1 MKKTLTLLLLLVTI
15 NLLAQNYP
23 VTTISISL
31 PTKPD
36 ASTAKWGSGNSMLI
50 ITATAKM
57 NYGQIDY
64 ALIESKILVTIKKNG
79 NKICGVYSNNS
90 APASNFNTA
99 SKVWSGSNAVSLL
112 GQDCVLPDGDY
123 DLCVQF
129 FGNGPKGVEQ
139 LSDEKCKPFTIKSTD
154 PQIYQSPQTISP
166 ADNFLMSATDI
177 KKPITF
183 IWTPVIPR
191 PQDAVTYRLSVWEI
205 LSGQTSIQATK
216 ANQPIITKDVNN
228 LTQTIITNLVSGQ
241 PNTNNYVWTVQALNN
256 NGIAIGNNNGTSNS
270 SVFKTASDTTHHT
283 LKSMSAGCSGV
294 STKNFTTGD
303 VISLSNDF
311 KMILTKVPTGR
322 NDSLCGTGTVKVKWI
337 GNFKVQFSGIKINSD
352 DKLCSGAVYTVTDS
366 TQTYPT
372 QWAVDVMN
380 NTSIGAWQINKVKQ
394 VSNYIQSNK
403 HGKPLVKATN
413 QVDSMLSVHP
423 ITMPLGYFKKNDSSN
438 AIGFTEMIFKPTNAS
453 FTAIAS
459 LNTSKIFKNASNT
472 FNGTDTIALKGE
484 GIVFTNSGLKGITG
498 SIKLVAPIT
507 FTYANTNT
515 EDLKLTFNTEDTG
528 HIGNGIEFSD
538 TSSEYWNY
546 NFDVNVQLPSQWLV
560 PVDTA
565 TTNVEMNFQAAI
577 SEWDDFIVTGNL
589 PACIIPNSNGVGIEA
604 GSLTYDHSEIANVD
618 GMVFPDGYTGDSTE
632 MFSGF
637 YLKNF
642 KLTLPDQLR
651 TYADTTKTIQIGA
664 ENLII
669 NKDGISGKIYANNVI
684 NYPNGNIGNL
694 GASIDT
700 VKVKLNNS
708 VLTEAKML
716 GKITL
721 PMSVVDTGSA
731 INYSALFIQS
741 NNSSTNTHSSSLT
754 FTLRP
759 NKDIQSKFFGEG
771 KIKID
776 QTSSLNLTLSKSG
789 KQRAINL
796 QIDLNGK
803 LYYPTGK
810 IIDPGSAIPLDLD
823 LSCQFEHVGLSYKK
837 DTAEKFSFDVG
848 HWSFASPQKK
858 LSGFSFMIT
867 DVKPKILPIST
878 TSENQYLFKGGVEFV
893 AKINIGSEN
902 SNIGI
907 SGDTKIALTG
917 VIESSQY
924 TAPTSSTQ
932 SSNTYSSLTSQ
943 SKLATGTTNSYSSAT
958 SNWKADWGFLT
969 QLKPKYLGVEVESI
983 HIDAHTPAVI
993 IKGEVDFYKHDPIYG
1008 NGFKGDITA
1017 KFTTLELTIQAGA
1030 IFGNT
1035 KYIPNHVGNGF
1046 KYWMVQAQVNL
1057 PPPGIVFMTG
1067 LAFRGF
1073 GAGVYSRMQM
1083 TPPAIF
1089 DATTANASTF
1099 GGAVFTP
1106 CDTISIG
1113 FKAKAIIATT
1123 PKEETFNGSIALGA
1137 EFNTNGGMNF
1147 IEIDGLFNCGA
1158 KIDEANKAFA
1168 NGEITLKYDFPNKIF
1183 DMSTKLSLQNND
1195 ILTTDT
1201 AIQTKLHIDGLN
1213 NKWFFQSGTST
1224 HPNKVKLL
1232 GVPINTYLMF
1242 GNDIEIPQ
1250 TFMQETIDGFISIG
1264 YASPT
1269 FSDHATVQGHYQS
1282 AKGFAFGISLNDHS
1296 SNSFTFFDYKLCN
1309 KCTERYAKYGYT
1321 VAYGGEID
1329 ASFLQYSG
1337 CEGLAGKGWRA
1348 KASMA
1353 VYAGINL
1360 TYDYNIPFYSGS
1372 GVIVLFKGM
1381 AVASAEF
1388 PKPTYF
1394 YATVDGETDIIPG
1407 YPIHVSGT
1415 FVSGNQC
1422 AGSGADTASN
1432 QNVYTQQNV
1441 KDSLNFS
1448 LIKNILTPG
1457 GPTGISRVTNFSV
1470 LLNYPYNESFDVQ
1483 EQQSSGQIKIRTF
1496 RAFYT
1501 VALTQDS
1508 VPTGNIALNSTIH
1521 NAANMQNNVPQSN
1534 QNNHGLNT
1542 ALTATKVTNQFSNQ
1556 IDLSLIDGGV
1566 DAMGAKLFKLASVGN
1581 STVSNIEAN
1590 ALKANTSYRFQING
1604 ALQEYINNSW
1614 QPVKHK
1620 NSNAPVKETQ
1630 SIYFKTDSAVLTN
1643 GTILNSTNHS
1653 TLSN

>member
-1 MKKTLTLLLLLVTI
+1 MLTILLMGAMGQLFAQTYPITGI
-15 NLLAQNYP
+15 N
-23 VTTISISL
+23 ISL
-31 PTKPD
+31 PSSPD
-36 ASTAKWGSGNSMLI
+36 ANTANWGSGNSMLI
-50 ITATAKM
+50 ITAATKM
-57 NYGQIDY
+57 NYGRIDDGV
-64 ALIESKILVTIKKNG
+64 IESKILVTIKKSEI
-79 NKICGVYSNNS
+79 KICGAYTNNS
-90 APASNFNTA
+90 APLAAFNIVT
-99 SKVWSGSNAVSLL
+99 KVWSGSNAVSLL
-112 GQDCVLPDGDY
+112 GQDCVLPSGDY
-123 DLCVQF
+123 ELCVQF
-129 FGNGPKGVEQ
+129 FGNGAIGTVP
-139 LSDEKCKPFTIKSTD
+139 LSDEKCKSFTIKSTD
-154 PQIYQSPQTISP
+154 QQVYQSPQTISP
-166 ADNFLMSATDI
+166 ANSAILSEKDT

-183 IWTPVIPR
+183 RWTPVVPR
-191 PQDAVTYRLSVWEI
+191 PQDAVTYHIAVWEI
-205 LSGQTSIQATK
+205 LAGQNAMQATK
-216 ANQPIITKDVNN
+216 SNQPIITKDVNN
-228 LTQTIITNLVSGQ
+228 ITQTIINNLISGQ
-241 PNTNNYVWTVQALNN
+241 PNTNDYAWTVQALNKD
-256 NGIAIGNNNGTSNS
+256 GKPFGENNGTSS
-270 SVFKTASDTTHHT
+270 PSVFNTGKDTSNTSTQKT
-283 LKSMSAGCSGV
+283 MSSGCSGV

-337 GNFKVQFSGIKINSD
+337 GVLKVKFRGIKINGD
-352 DKLCSGAVYTVTDS
+352 DKLCMGAVYTVTDS

-380 NTSIGAWQINKVKQ
+380 NTSIGAWSVNKLKQ
-394 VSNYIQSNK
+394 VSSYIQSNK
-403 HGKPLVKATN
+403 NLKPLVKATDE
-413 QVDSMLSVHP
+413 VDSMLAVHP
-423 ITMPLGYFKKNDSSN
+423 ISMPLGYFKKGDSSN
-438 AIGFTEMIFKPTNAS
+438 AIGFTEMIFKPANAT
-453 FTAIAS
+453 FTVIAS
-459 LNTSKIFKNASNT
+459 LNTSKIFKNAGNT
-472 FNGTDTIALKGE
+472 FNGTDTIALQGD

-528 HIGNGIEFSD
+528 HIGNSIEFSD

-565 TTNVEMNFQAAI
+565 TTNVEMNFQASI

-637 YLKNF
+637 YIKNF

-651 TYADTTKTIQIGA
+651 TYADTSKTIQIGA

-669 NKDGISGKIYANNVI
+669 DKDGISGKIYANNVI

-700 VKVKLNNS
+700 VKIKLNNS

-721 PMSVVDTGSA
+721 PMSSVDTGSA

-741 NNSSTNTHSSSLT
+741 NTSSANTHSSSLT
-754 FTLRP
+754 FTLQP

-810 IIDPGSAIPLDLD
+810 IIDPGSTIPLDLD
-823 LSCQFEHVGLSYKK
+823 LSCQFEHLGMSYKK
-837 DTAEKFSFDVG
+837 DTSENFSFDVG

-878 TSENQYLFKGGVEFV
+878 TTEKQYLFKGGVEFV
-893 AKINIGSEN
+893 VKINIGSEK

-924 TAPTSSTQ
+924 TAPATK
-932 SSNTYSSLTSQ
+932 SNNLNSLTIQ
-943 SKLATGTTNSYSSAT
+943 SKLATGNNNSPSSAI
-958 SNWKADWGFLT
+958 SNAKADYGFLT

-993 IKGEVDFYKHDPIYG
+993 IKGNVDFYKQDPVYG
-1008 NGFKGDITA
+1008 NGFKGDLTA

-1035 KYIPNHVGNGF
+1035 KYIPNNVGNGF

-1083 TPPAIF
+1083 TAPATF
-1089 DATTANASTF
+1089 NPTTQSASTF

-1123 PKEETFNGSIALGA
+1123 PKEETFNGSIALAA
-1137 EFNTNGGMNF
+1137 EFNTSGGMNF

-1158 KIDEANKAFA
+1158 KIGNDSASFA
-1168 NGEITLKYDFPNKIF
+1168 NGGITLKYDFPHKIF
-1183 DMSTKLSLQNND
+1183 AMNSHLNINTAIIK
-1195 ILTTDT
+1195 TDT
-1201 AIQTKLHIDGLN
+1201 AIQTQLYIDGLN

-1224 HPNKVKLL
+1224 HPNRVKLL
-1232 GVPINTYLMF
+1232 NVPINTYLMF

-1250 TFMQETIDGFISIG
+1250 TFMQETVHG
-1264 YASPT
+1264 YSSAGLGIPS
-1269 FSDHATVQGHYQS
+1269 FSDNATAGGQYQS
-1282 AKGFAFGISLNDHS
+1282 AKGFAFGIGLNYQS
-1296 SNSFTFFDYKLCN
+1296 SDSWTLADFKLCK
-1309 KCTERYAKYGYT
+1309 KCHEYYAKCGYS

-1337 CEGLAGKGWRA
+1337 CVGLGKGWRA

-1353 VYAGINL
+1353 VYAGAEVD
-1360 TYDYNIPFYSGS
+1360 YDYDLPWPIGSGS
-1372 GVIVLFKGM
+1372 GLLIKFAAG

-1388 PKPTYF
+1388 PNPTYF
-1394 YATVDGETDIIPG
+1394 YGRIDGDAAIIGG
-1407 YPIHVSGT
+1407 YTASIHKT
-1415 FVSGNQC
+1415 FVYGNQC
-1422 AGSGADTASN
+1422 AGSVDAVAN

-1441 KDSLNFS
+1441 SDSLNFS

-1457 GPTGISRVTNFSV
+1457 GPTEISRTTNFSV

-1483 EQQSSGQIKIRTF
+1483 EQQSSGQIKVRTF

-1501 VALTQDS
+1501 VSLTQDS
-1508 VPTGNIALNSTIH
+1508 AVNNNQQKSIDKKVSSSTT
-1521 NAANMQNNVPQSN
+1521 ANNVNQSN
-1534 QNNHGLNT
+1534 QNNHSLNS
-1542 ALTATKVTNQFSNQ
+1542 ALIATKAIMQSSNQ
-1556 IDLSLIDGGV
+1556 SDLNLIDAGV
-1566 DAMGAKLFKLASVGN
+1566 DAMGAKLFKLASVEN
-1581 STVSNIEAN
+1581 STVTNIDAN

-1614 QPVKHK
+1614 QPVKLK

-1630 SIYFKTDSAVLTN
+1630 SIYFKTDSAVLGN
-1643 GTILNSTNHS
+1643 GSVLKSTNQS
-1653 TLSN
+1653 PLSN

>member
-1 MKKTLTLLLLLVTI
+1 MKKQLTLILLLVTI
-15 NLLAQNYP
+15 NLSAQNYP
-23 VTTISISL
+23 VSAISISL
-31 PTKPD
+31 PQNPD
-36 ASTAKWGSGNSMLI
+36 ASTIKWGSGNSMLI

-64 ALIESKILVTIKKNG
+64 SLMDSKILVTIKKG
-79 NKICGVYSNNS
+79 GIKICGAYTTTT
-90 APASNFNTA
+90 APSSNFNTA
-99 SKVWSGSNAVSLL
+99 TKVWSGSNAISLL
-112 GQDCVLPDGDY
+112 GQDCVLPAGDY
-123 DLCVQF
+123 ELCVQF
-129 FGNGPKGVEQ
+129 FGYGPKGVEQ
-139 LSDEKCKPFTIKSTD
+139 LSDEKCKSFTIKSTD
-154 PQIYQSPQTISP
+154 QQNYQSPQTISP
-166 ADNFLMSATDI
+166 ADNFLLSAADI

-183 IWTPVIPR
+183 RWTPVIPR

-205 LSGQTSIQATK
+205 LSGQTAIQATK
-216 ANQPIITKDVNN
+216 SNQPIITKDVDNV
-228 LTQTIITNLVSGQ
+228 TQTIIPNLIAGKS
-241 PNTNNYVWTVQALNN
+241 NTNNYVWNVQALNKT
-256 NGIAIGNNNGTSNS
+256 GTAIGNNNGTSNT
-270 SVFKTASDTTHHT
+270 SVFKTANDTTQHT
-283 LKSMSAGCSGV
+283 VKSMSAGCSGV

-311 KMILTKVPTGR
+311 KMILTKVPTGT

-337 GNFKVQFSGIKINSD
+337 GTLKVQFKGIKINSD

-380 NTSIGAWQINKVKQ
+380 NTSFGAWQINKVKQ
-394 VSNYIQSNK
+394 VSKYIQSNK
-403 HGKPLVKATN
+403 YAKPLVKATDT
-413 QVDSMLSVHP
+413 VDSMLVVHP
-423 ITMPLGYFKKNDSSN
+423 LSMPLGYFKKNDSSN
-438 AIGFTEMIFKPTNAS
+438 AIGFTEMIFKPTNATFS
-453 FTAIAS
+453 AIAS

-546 NFDVNVQLPSQWLV
+546 NFDVNVQLPKQWLV

-651 TYADTTKTIQIGA
+651 TYADTSKTIQIGA
-664 ENLII
+664 QNLII
-669 NKDGISGKIYANNVI
+669 NKDGVSGKIYANNVI

-700 VKVKLNNS
+700 VRVKLNNS

-721 PMSVVDTGSA
+721 PMSSVDTGSS
-731 INYSALFIQS
+731 INYSALFINN

-823 LSCQFEHVGLSYKK
+823 LSCQFEHVGMSYKK
-837 DTAEKFSFDVG
+837 DTAENFSFDVG

-878 TSENQYLFKGGVEFV
+878 TTEKQYLFKGGVEFV

-917 VIESSQY
+917 VIESAQY
-924 TAPTSSTQ
+924 YPPTSSTPS
-932 SSNTYSSLTSQ
+932 SSNFSTLTSQ
-943 SKLATGTTNSYSSAT
+943 SQIATGNNNSYSSAT
-958 SNWKADWGFLT
+958 SNAKKDFGFLT

-993 IKGEVDFYKHDPIYG
+993 IKGEVDFYKHDPVYG

-1083 TPPAIF
+1083 TAPATF
-1089 DATTANASTF
+1089 NPTTQSASTF

-1106 CDTISIG
+1106 CDTVSIG

-1123 PKEETFNGSIALGA
+1123 PKEETLNGSIALAA
-1137 EFNTNGGMNF
+1137 EFNTSGGMNF

-1158 KIDEANKAFA
+1158 KIGSEADAFA
-1168 NGEITLKYDFPNKIF
+1168 NGGIIVKYDFPHKIF
-1183 DMSTKLSLQNND
+1183 DM
-1195 ILTTDT
+1195 TTLLNINTAIIKTDP
-1201 AIQTKLHIDGLN
+1201 AIQTKLFVDGLN

-1232 GVPINTYLMF
+1232 GVGINSYLMF
-1242 GNDIEIPQ
+1242 GNSIEIPR
-1250 TFMQETIDGFISIG
+1250 TFMQETVDGYSSIG
-1264 YASPT
+1264 LGIPS
-1269 FSDHATVQGHYQS
+1269 FSDNATAGGQYQS
-1282 AKGFAFGISLNDHS
+1282 AKGFAFGIGV
-1296 SNSFTFFDYKLCN
+1296 NSVTDEETYYAQFHGSICDCD
-1309 KCTERYAKYGYT
+1309 RYVKT
-1321 VAYGGEID
+1321 NTHVVFGGEID

-1337 CEGLAGKGWRA
+1337 CVGLGKGWRA
-1348 KASMA
+1348 KASLA
-1353 VYAGINL
+1353 AYAGAEV
-1360 TYDYNIPFYSGS
+1360 DYAYSLPRPIGSGS
-1372 GVIVLFKGM
+1372 GLLIKLALGV
-1381 AVASAEF
+1381 VASAEF
-1388 PKPTYF
+1388 PNPTYF
-1394 YATVDGETDIIPG
+1394 YGRIDGDAAIIGG
-1407 YPIHVSGT
+1407 YSAHVHKT
-1415 FVSGNQC
+1415 FVYGSQC
-1422 AGSGADTASN
+1422 AGSVDASSN

-1441 KDSLNFS
+1441 SDSLSFS
-1448 LIKNILTPG
+1448 LIRNILTPG
-1457 GPTGISRVTNFSV
+1457 GPTGISRITNFSV

-1483 EQQSSGQIKIRTF
+1483 EQQSSGQVKVRTF

-1501 VALTQDS
+1501 ASLTQDS
-1508 VPTGNIALNSTIH
+1508 AAPANTASNSTALQNTSLH
-1521 NAANMQNNVPQSN
+1521 NNVTQSN
-1534 QNNHGLNT
+1534 QNTLVNNVIHSGASLQNT
-1542 ALTATKVTNQFSNQ
+1542 DPNNLVV
-1556 IDLSLIDGGV
+1556 GGV
-1566 DAMGAKLFKLASVGN
+1566 DAMGAKIFKLASLEN
-1581 STVSNIEAN
+1581 STVSNVEAN
-1590 ALKANTSYRFQING
+1590 ALKANTSYKFQING
-1604 ALQEYINNSW
+1604 ALQEFINNSW

-1620 NSNAPVKETQ
+1620 NSNAPVKESQ
-1630 SIYFKTDSAVLTN
+1630 SIYFKTDSTVLSN
-1643 GTILNSTNHS
+1643 GTILNSTNQSSLAH
-1653 TLSN
+1653 

>member
-1 MKKTLTLLLLLVTI
+1 MKKFLTLLLLSLSTSV
-15 NLLAQNYP
+15 LAQTYP
-23 VTTISISL
+23 ITGISISF
-31 PTKPD
+31 PTSPD
-36 ASTAKWGSGNSMLI
+36 VNTTKWGSGNSMLI

-57 NYGQIDY
+57 NYGQIDF
-64 ALIESKILVTIKKNG
+64 ALTESRILVTIKKSG
-79 NKICGVYSNNS
+79 TKICGAYTSAS
-90 APASNFNTA
+90 APASNFNSAT
-99 SKVWSGSNAVSLL
+99 KVWSGSNAVSLL
-112 GQDCVLPDGDY
+112 GQDCVLPSGDY
-123 DLCVQF
+123 ELCVQF
-129 FGNGPKGVEQ
+129 FGNGPKGVEL
-139 LSDEKCKPFTIKSTD
+139 LSDERCKPFTIKSTD
-154 PQIYQSPQTISP
+154 QQIYQSPQNISP
-166 ADNFLMSATDI
+166 SDNFVLSTTDI

-183 IWTPVIPR
+183 RWTPVAPQ
-191 PQDAVTYRLSVWEI
+191 PQDAVTYRLLVWEI
-205 LSGQTSIQATK
+205 LSGQTAMQATK
-216 ANQPIITKDVNN
+216 SNQPVITKDVSNI
-228 LTQTIITNLVSGQ
+228 TQTIITNLITGQ
-241 PNTNNYVWTVQALNN
+241 TNTYNYTWTVQALNK
-256 NGIAIGNNNGTSNS
+256 NGTAIGNNNGTSNS
-270 SVFKTASDTTHHT
+270 TVFKTGNDNPTPQNSTT
-283 LKSMSAGCSGV
+283 AGCSSV

-311 KMILTKVPTGR
+311 KMILTKVPTGG

-337 GNFKVQFSGIKINSD
+337 GNFKVQFRGIKINSD

-372 QWAVDVMN
+372 QWAVNVLN
-380 NTSIGAWQINKVKQ
+380 NTTIGSWQINKIKEVTD
-394 VSNYIQSNK
+394 YIQSNK
-403 HGKPLVKATN
+403 YGKPLVKATDA
-413 QVDSMLSVHP
+413 VDSMLSVH
-423 ITMPLGYFKKNDSSN
+423 TLSMPLGYFKKDDSSN
-438 AIGFTEMIFKPTNAS
+438 AIGFTEMIFKPTNAT

-459 LNTSKIFKNASNT
+459 LNTSKIFKKASNT

-484 GIVFTNSGLKGITG
+484 GIVFTNSGLKEITG

-565 TTNVEMNFQAAI
+565 NTNVEMNFQAAI
-577 SEWDDFIVTGNL
+577 SEWDDFIVTGSL

-604 GSLTYDHSEIANVD
+604 GSLTYDHSEIENVD

-637 YLKNF
+637 YIKNF

-651 TYADTTKTIQIGA
+651 TYADTSKTIQIGTQ
-664 ENLII
+664 NLII
-669 NKDGISGKIYANNVI
+669 DKDGISGKIYANNVI
-684 NYPNGNIGNL
+684 NYPDGNIGNL

-700 VKVKLNNS
+700 VKIKLNNS

-721 PMSVVDTGSA
+721 PMSVVDTGNA
-731 INYSALFIQS
+731 INYSALFIQN

-754 FTLRP
+754 FALRP

-789 KQRAINL
+789 KQRAINF

-810 IIDPGSAIPLDLD
+810 IIDPGGSIPLDLD
-823 LSCQFEHVGLSYKK
+823 LSCQFEHVGMSYKK
-837 DTAEKFSFDVG
+837 DTAENFSFDVG

-867 DVKPKILPIST
+867 DVKPKILPISAT
-878 TSENQYLFKGGVEFV
+878 TEKQYLFKGGVEFV

-917 VIESSQY
+917 VIESSKY
-924 TAPTSSTQ
+924 TAPISSTP
-932 SSNTYSSLTSQ
+932 SLNNFSLLTSQ
-943 SKLATGTTNSYSSAT
+943 SQLVSGNNNSYSSAT
-958 SNWKADWGFLT
+958 SNAKADYGFLT

-993 IKGEVDFYKHDPIYG
+993 IKGDVDFYKHDPVYG

-1035 KYIPNHVGNGF
+1035 KYIPSHVGNGF

-1083 TPPAIF
+1083 TPPTTF
-1089 DATTANASTF
+1089 NPTTASASTF

-1106 CDTISIG
+1106 CDTVSIG

-1123 PKEETFNGSIALGA
+1123 PKEETLNGSIALAA

-1158 KIDEANKAFA
+1158 KIGNEADAFA
-1168 NGEITLKYDFPNKIF
+1168 NGGIIVKYDFPHKIF
-1183 DMSTKLSLQNND
+1183 DMSTLLKIN
-1195 ILTTDT
+1195 T
-1201 AIQTKLHIDGLN
+1201 AIIKTDPDVQTKFYVDGLN

-1232 GVPINTYLMF
+1232 GVPINSYLMF
-1242 GNDIEIPQ
+1242 GNNIEIPND
-1250 TFMQETIDGFISIG
+1250 FMQETVNGFASIG
-1264 YASPT
+1264 HSFPS
-1269 FSDHATVQGHYQS
+1269 FSDHATGDNKYQS
-1282 AKGFAFGISLNDHS
+1282 AKGFAFGIGLNY
-1296 SNSFTFFDYKLCN
+1296 SNSDSWNIVSWHGSWCN
-1309 KCTERYAKYGYT
+1309 CDRYLKANYSI
-1321 VAYGGEID
+1321 AAGGEID

-1337 CEGLAGKGWRA
+1337 CIGLGQGWRA

-1353 VYAGINL
+1353 VYAGTSIG
-1360 TYDYNIPFYSGS
+1360 YSYSLPVYGS
-1372 GVIVLFKGM
+1372 SSGTLGSI
-1381 AVASAEF
+1381 AASAYANAEF
-1388 PKPTYF
+1388 PNPTYF
-1394 YATVDGETDIIPG
+1394 DGQLDGDFSICG
-1407 YPIHVSGT
+1407 YSVGFHKHFTKGS
-1415 FVSGNQC
+1415 QC
-1422 AGSGADTASN
+1422 TGSEEAVTN

-1441 KDSLNFS
+1441 SDSLNFS
-1448 LIKNILTPG
+1448 LIKNILNPSG
-1457 GPTGISRVTNFSV
+1457 SAGISRTTNFSV

-1483 EQQSSGQIKIRTF
+1483 EQQSSGQIKVRTF

-1501 VALTQDS
+1501 VSLTQDS
-1508 VPTGNIALNSTIH
+1508 TASSNTVSNSTALQNTSVH
-1521 NAANMQNNVPQSN
+1521 NNAIANNVSQSN
-1534 QNNHGLNT
+1534 QNIIANNVVHSIASLQT
-1542 ALTATKVTNQFSNQ
+1542 SNPNN
-1556 IDLSLIDGGV
+1556 LIVGGV
-1566 DAMGAKLFKLASVGN
+1566 DEMGAKLFKLASLSN
-1581 STVSNIEAN
+1581 STVTNIEAN
-1590 ALKANTSYRFQING
+1590 ALKPNTSYKFQING
-1604 ALQEYINNSW
+1604 ALQENINNSW

-1630 SIYFKTDSAVLTN
+1630 SIYFKTDAVALGNGSVLNNTN
-1643 GTILNSTNHS
+1643 QSSQAH
-1653 TLSN
+1653 